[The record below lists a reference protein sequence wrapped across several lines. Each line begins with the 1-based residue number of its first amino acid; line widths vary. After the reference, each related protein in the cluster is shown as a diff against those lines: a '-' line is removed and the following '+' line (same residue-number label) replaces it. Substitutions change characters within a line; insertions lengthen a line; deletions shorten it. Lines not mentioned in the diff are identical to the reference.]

1 MGFERVFIIGF
12 GQMGRSIANTLRDGN
27 FTGKFYASSRSKIV
41 DCDYID
47 DAFDIENPNINYNNS
62 VVFICTP
69 PDIVLEMIEKMLEK
83 TSNTNCI
90 ISDVCSVKEHIFSN
104 KNIKN
109 NTNFISIHPMDGG
122 NSTGKNHFFKK
133 NILNYVIKDNQV
145 ESEKLQPF
153 CHFLEQFS
161 NCKNEVID
169 SKTHD
174 KIVAITSHIPNLLLM
189 SMDEKLDQTNI
200 KMWQEIFKTNQE
212 NINKYLNE
220 IIQILQQNN
229 KNDTKTIGEYYEY
242 FLQQHSISID
252 KTLQNPS
259 LKNILNI
266 NKCVENDN
274 LISELKAN
282 FEVLISSL

>member
-1 MGFERVFIIGF
+1 MGDF
-12 GQMGRSIANTLRDGN
+12 
-27 FTGKFYASSRSKIV
+27 
-41 DCDYID
+41 C
-47 DAFDIENPNINYNNS
+47 AF
-62 VVFICTP
+62 
-69 PDIVLEMIEKMLEK
+69 IVL
-83 TSNTNCI
+83 
-90 ISDVCSVKEHIFSN
+90 
-104 KNIKN
+104 
-109 NTNFISIHPMDGG
+109 
-122 NSTGKNHFFKK
+122 
-133 NILNYVIKDNQV
+133 
-145 ESEKLQPF
+145 
-153 CHFLEQFS
+153 

-220 IIQILQQNN
+220 IIQILQKKK

>member
-12 GQMGRSIANTLRDGN
+12 GQMGKSIANTLRDGN
-27 FTGKFYASSRSKIV
+27 FTGKIYAYSRSKIV

-47 DAFDIENPNINYNNS
+47 DAFDIENPDINYNNS

-90 ISDVCSVKEHIFSN
+90 ISDVCSVKQHIFSN
-104 KNIKN
+104 KNLQN
-109 NTNFISIHPMDGG
+109 NKNFISIHPMDGG

-133 NILNYVIKDNQV
+133 NILNYVINDNQFKN
-145 ESEKLQPF
+145 ENLQSF
-153 CHFLEQFS
+153 LSFLEQFLK
-161 NCKNEVID
+161 CKNVVID

-174 KIVAITSHIPNLLLM
+174 KIVAITSHIPNLILM
-189 SMDEKLDQTNI
+189 SITEKLDKTNI

-212 NINKYLNE
+212 NILKSFEELTE
-220 IIQILQQNN
+220 ILQQNN
-229 KNDTKTIGEYYEY
+229 TKTIGENYEN
-242 FLQQHSISID
+242 FLQQHRISID

-274 LISELKAN
+274 LIEKLKTN